1 MKTHWGAIAVG
12 AVLVVTSI
20 AGCASRPGSIG
31 SAPTSEATVAA
42 PVTPEPSLSPAP
54 DPAADA
60 RAQAWMDS
68 LPVPPAAKRVE
79 DSPSSSFSM
88 ISTAWLCNPTIV
100 KDAYWGVDGMSLPE
114 TTRWMSEHPAPGLF
128 SSLYGPISDDRTSPG
143 AMTSFGLTPQE
154 NDPFQGIFVVI
165 AQTEHGS
172 AIHAQAGTYPES
184 AVCPTPEPGTSFG
197 GLGQG

>member
-1 MKTHWGAIAVG
+1 MRTRWGVIAVG
-12 AVLVVTSI
+12 SVLVATSI
-20 AGCASRPGSIG
+20 AGCASGPGVTG

-42 PVTPEPSLSPAP
+42 PITPDPSFVPTP

-68 LPVPPAAKRVE
+68 LPVPAAAKRVE

-88 ISTAWLCNPTIV
+88 ISTAWLCQPTIV
-100 KDAYWGVDGMSLPE
+100 KEAYWVVDGMSLPE
-114 TTRWMSEHPAPGLF
+114 TTRWMSQHPAPGLF
-128 SSLYGPISDDRTSPG
+128 SSLYGPISDDQTSPG

-184 AVCPTPEPGTSFG
+184 AVCPTPEPGTTFG